1 VTADH
6 LAALLSVQDL
16 DTALD
21 QHRRRRAGLQER
33 AELAGIDGRLA
44 RVEVR
49 LSAAAALRDEVAE
62 REEALEADLGATEAR
77 RTEVSKRLYGGT
89 VSATRDLQA
98 MAADVEALTAR
109 ASKLEAQA
117 FEVMEEREP
126 LDAEVAAIQREKEHL
141 LDARAEVE
149 GRLSVAEGEI
159 DREIA
164 LDTGRRTEAVAQV
177 PSDLLTIYERLRT
190 RLGGIG
196 AARLVGPSC
205 TGCHLKLPAQ
215 ELDRVR
221 REPPDALVYCDQCG
235 RILIR

>member
-44 RVEVR
+44 RVDDR

-98 MAADVEALTAR
+98 MAADVESLTAR

-164 LDTGRRTEAVAQV
+164 LDTGRRSEAVAQV

>member
-33 AELAGIDGRLA
+33 AELAGIDGRLG
-44 RVEVR
+44 RVEDR
-49 LSAAAALRDEVAE
+49 LSAASVLRDEVAE

-77 RTEVSKRLYGGT
+77 RTQVSKRLYGGT

-98 MAADVEALTAR
+98 MAADVESLTAR
-109 ASKLEAQA
+109 ATKLEEQA

-126 LDAEVAAIQREKEHL
+126 LDAEVTAIQREKEHL

-164 LDTGRRTEAVAQV
+164 LDTGRRAEAVAQV

>member
-21 QHRRRRAGLQER
+21 QHRRRRSGLQER
-33 AELAGIDGRLA
+33 AELAGIDGRLG
-44 RVEVR
+44 RVEDR
-49 LSAAAALRDEVAE
+49 LIAASALRDKVAE

-77 RTEVSKRLYGGT
+77 RAEVSKRLYGGT

-98 MAADVEALTAR
+98 MAADVESLTAR
-109 ASKLEAQA
+109 ASKLEEQA

-149 GRLSVAEGEI
+149 GRLFVAEGEI